1 MQPSVGDSGEQL
13 EEGEGGMEID
23 PSSPLDGGAG
33 LAIPAVDPHQHGLAP
48 NAIGVLQSIVISV
61 ANSAP
66 TAAMTVTFAGLVVIA
81 AGGGAIA
88 IFITMLPM
96 LVIAY
101 SFQRLNRWEANCG
114 AQYVW
119 VGRAVGPRLGFMTG
133 WVVLGA
139 LMLGT
144 VATVLPVG
152 PSFLDLVGLNSSS
165 QFGSVASS
173 TVLMLIVT
181 AVAVAG
187 ITLTARVQI
196 AMAAIEYSIVGVLTL
211 IGLWDTFV
219 SQPSGF
225 VSPSWSWLSPTGVGG
240 AGDLV
245 GTLLL
250 AVFLIAGWDASLYV
264 NEETEN
270 AEVNPGRAV
279 MISVIFLGLF
289 YMLMM
294 FAFQA
299 VASTSAIDAHAAQGL
314 SFAADRVAGR
324 SGDKAMSL
332 AVLLS
337 AVATTQIGFV
347 TLSRVSYAM
356 GTDGLLPQAFGQ
368 LHRRYR
374 TPAFGTIL
382 FAAITIIV
390 TAAEVYSSSVSNAFA
405 EIVATTGV
413 LYGLFY
419 AISAVTNT
427 WYFRSQLR
435 EGAGNLLLVGI
446 LPLASAGFLGW
457 IIVKSVTGFT
467 RGENLTLLGVL
478 VSGLVMLAIAHTKK
492 SPFFNIARAKYG
504 DDA

>member
-1 MQPSVGDSGEQL
+1 VPIVRNGVDAILPKTAGVAQIELRLTGKRQSGTFIPL
-13 EEGEGGMEID
+13 
-23 PSSPLDGGAG
+23 SSAG
-33 LAIPAVDPHQHGLAP
+33 RRSAAVDGSCGGRFSERLVEGNVTWTSTEARLLSQLPSGRSPRKTHKHGLAA
-48 NAIGVLQSIVISV
+48 NAIGLLQSIVISV

-66 TAAMTVTFAGLVVIA
+66 TAAMTVTFAALVVVA

-133 WVVLGA
+133 WIVLGA

-152 PSFLDLVGLNSSS
+152 PSFLDLVGLDSSS

-173 TVLMLIVT
+173 TVLMLIVMV
-181 AVAVAG
+181 VAVLG
-187 ITLTARVQI
+187 ITLTARIQL
-196 AMAAIEYSIVGVLTL
+196 AMAAIEYAIVGVLTV

-219 SQPSGF
+219 SQPHGF
-225 VSPSWSWLSPTGVGG
+225 VSPTWSWLSPTGVGG

-279 MISVIFLGLF
+279 MISVVFLGLF

-299 VASTSAIDAHAAQGL
+299 VAP
-314 SFAADRVAGR
+314 
-324 SGDKAMSL
+324 
-332 AVLLS
+332 
-337 AVATTQIGFV
+337 ATK
-347 TLSRVSYAM
+347 
-356 GTDGLLPQAFGQ
+356 P
-368 LHRRYR
+368 
-374 TPAFGTIL
+374 
-382 FAAITIIV
+382 
-390 TAAEVYSSSVSNAFA
+390 
-405 EIVATTGV
+405 
-413 LYGLFY
+413 
-419 AISAVTNT
+419 
-427 WYFRSQLR
+427 
-435 EGAGNLLLVGI
+435 
-446 LPLASAGFLGW
+446 
-457 IIVKSVTGFT
+457 
-467 RGENLTLLGVL
+467 
-478 VSGLVMLAIAHTKK
+478 
-492 SPFFNIARAKYG
+492 
-504 DDA
+504 